1 MVKPAKSLLQKLF
14 IHSNYKD
21 KLFTKRFYCIEPL
34 FLVMNF
40 IKYLSLTIALT
51 ISLFAD
57 VSCEEIEKRLVSLE
71 TQLAQLINKLS
82 IQEHNMDAESKQNI
96 VVNDENT
103 LFERFSQKMYQKEE
117 DKLFPW
123 LNLNKWESVQ
133 LGMDEKEVLE
143 ILGKPTLD
151 ELSLNKRIDNVFTYK
166 GRVLSTNKK
175 VEGKVRFYKGKVI
188 DILVPQKD

>member
-1 MVKPAKSLLQKLF
+1 
-14 IHSNYKD
+14 
-21 KLFTKRFYCIEPL
+21 
-34 FLVMNF
+34 MNF
-40 IKYLSLTIALT
+40 LKYLSVFPAFTV
-51 ISLFAD
+51 SLLAD
-57 VSCEEIEKRLVSLE
+57 VSCKDLEQRLVTLE
-71 TQLAQLINKLS
+71 TQFAQLINKLS
-82 IQEHNMDAESKQNI
+82 IQEHSLDADSKKNI
-96 VVNDENT
+96 VLDDENT

-123 LNLNKWESVQ
+123 LDLNKWKSVQ
-133 LGMDEKEVLE
+133 LKMDEKEVLE

-188 DILVPQKD
+188 DISAPRKD

>member
-1 MVKPAKSLLQKLF
+1 
-14 IHSNYKD
+14 
-21 KLFTKRFYCIEPL
+21 
-34 FLVMNF
+34 
-40 IKYLSLTIALT
+40 
-51 ISLFAD
+51 
-57 VSCEEIEKRLVSLE
+57 
-71 TQLAQLINKLS
+71 
-82 IQEHNMDAESKQNI
+82 MDADSKKNI
-96 VVNDENT
+96 VIDDENT

-123 LNLNKWESVQ
+123 LDLNKWKSVQ
-133 LGMDEKEVLE
+133 LKMDEKEVIE

-188 DILVPQKD
+188 DISAPRKD